1 MSINILVIL
10 VTLSALNVIQLL
22 VLIVWQ
28 NRLKKTRQ
36 ELEFEQRISRGQE
49 EELAEAKLL
58 YSQAL
63 QSQNKI
69 PERVENLEEIEQ
81 EKRDVKNLATDS
93 AEEIIRQAKL
103 NADNIVEEA
112 HQRARSYFKKQEREL
127 NRSLAKL
134 VVQVAKKV
142 TGRDLDYN
150 QHKEIIMQMLDEL

>member
-69 PERVENLEEIEQ
+69 PESVENLEEIEQ
-81 EKRDVKNLATDS
+81 EKRDLKNLATDS